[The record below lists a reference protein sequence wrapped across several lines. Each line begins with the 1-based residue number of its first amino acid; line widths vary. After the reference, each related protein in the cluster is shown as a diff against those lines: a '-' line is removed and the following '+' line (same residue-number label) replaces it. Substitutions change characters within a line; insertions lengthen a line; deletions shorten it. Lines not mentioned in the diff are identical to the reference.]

1 MTITLHKL
9 LALAASPLVLVML
22 LLVWGALRR
31 SRATVLLA
39 VLLLYLASM
48 PLVAR
53 PFFRWVE
60 QHQVRLPPQAMPR
73 ADAIVVLSGMLRDVP
88 GPSGSVPEW
97 GDAADRLFGGA
108 ELYRAGKAPRL
119 VLTRGLLPW
128 QTDAA
133 PEGETLQPIAVQLGV
148 PPAAIALTAP
158 AQNTAQEAAAVRT
171 LLDKPGTRILLVTS
185 AFHMPRAQ
193 ALFEQAGLAVTPYPV
208 DFQVAVRAT
217 TPMDFL
223 PAADALELT
232 DTGVRE
238 LLGRA
243 YYAVR
248 QAL

>member
-1 MTITLHKL
+1 MAIYLHKL
-9 LALAASPLVLVML
+9 LALAVSPLVLVIVL
-22 LLVWGALRR
+22 LLWGAWRR
-31 SRATVLLA
+31 SRTPVVLA
-39 VLLLYLASM
+39 ALLLYVASM

-60 QHQVRLPPQAMPR
+60 QHQVRLPPETVPQ
-73 ADAIVVLSGMLRDVP
+73 ADAIVVLSGMLRDVA

-97 GDAADRLFGGA
+97 GDGVDRLFGGVA
-108 ELYRAGKAPRL
+108 LYRAGKAPQL

-128 QTDAA
+128 QTGAL
-133 PEGETLQPIAVQLGV
+133 PEGETLQPVAVQLGV
-148 PPAAIALTAP
+148 PPAALALTLP
-158 AQNTAQEAAAVRT
+158 AQNTAQEATAVRA
-171 LLDKPGTRILLVTS
+171 LLGKPGAHTLLVTS

-193 ALFEQAGLAVTPYPV
+193 ALFEQAGLVVTPYPV
-208 DFQVAVRAT
+208 DFRVAVRAT

-223 PAADALELT
+223 PSADALDLT

-248 QAL
+248 QTL

>member
-9 LALAASPLVLVML
+9 LALAVSPLVLVMG

-39 VLLLYLASM
+39 VALLYLASM

-60 QHQVRLPPQAMPR
+60 QQQVRLAPQAVSA

-88 GPSGSVPEW
+88 GTTGSVPEW
-97 GDAADRLFGGA
+97 GEATDRLFGGV

-128 QTDAA
+128 QIGAL
-133 PEGETLQPIAVQLGV
+133 PEGDTLQPVAVRLGV
-148 PPAAIALTAP
+148 PPNAIALTAR
-158 AQNTAQEAAAVRT
+158 AQNTAQEATAVRA
-171 LLDKPGTRILLVTS
+171 LLGKPGAHTLLVTS

-193 ALFEQAGLAVTPYPV
+193 ALFEQAGLRVTPYPV
-208 DFQVAVRAT
+208 DFRVSQRQT

-243 YYAVR
+243 YYALR